1 MITFARN
8 KQWLIPLTD
17 DDSRKLCKLGL
28 KLTKFDIDFV
38 PTLKLILKHKKEK
51 ASYVDFQSVVLDPAI
66 SKLEKFWAKTENS
79 KVKYGN
85 CQIKLFGDNN
95 QSNLQKL
102 RTIENKLALF
112 FERWGYEVDFIHNE
126 TATRCSLTIDYAFS
140 SERLPVITYDD
151 REYDAD
157 FDPAILEFGDYRLL
171 IYVHTDCFGFAFEK
185 KKLGISGDSFETI
198 ASQSKIQYSKL
209 KSSHMI
215 ATLFELFNLQS
226 MK

>member
-17 DDSRKLCKLGL
+17 DDSKKLCKFGL

-38 PTLKLILKHKKEK
+38 PTLKLILKAKKEK
-51 ASYVDFQSVVLDPAI
+51 ASYVDFYQSVLQPTID
-66 SKLEKFWAKTENS
+66 KLEKFWTKTEKNN
-79 KVKYGN
+79 VKYGN
-85 CQIKLFGDNN
+85 CRIKLFGDNT
-95 QSNLQKL
+95 QENLQKL
-102 RTIENKLALF
+102 RTIETKLALF
-112 FERWGYEVDFIHNE
+112 FDRWGYEADFVHSENPK
-126 TATRCSLTIDYAFS
+126 RCSLAIDYAFS
-140 SERLPVITYDD
+140 SERLPVITHGD

-171 IYVHTDCFGFAFEK
+171 IYVRTDCFGFSFEK
-185 KKLGISGDSFETI
+185 KLIDNSFEAI
-198 ASQSKIQYSKL
+198 ASQSKIPYSKL

-215 ATLFELFNLQS
+215 TTLFELFNLQS